1 MSTGEFWRAENLLE
15 VSLVGFVLV
24 LMHSVSTR
32 ANLEERAAQV
42 AIMQLIYTQ
51 AYRVIIWLGAD
62 DDLTS
67 TAIGALVRL
76 CELFDRTAP
85 PSQQIPS
92 RSQVPESQRLTAIEG
107 VALARFF

>member
-51 AYRVIIWLGAD
+51 AD
-62 DDLTS
+62 
-67 TAIGALVRL
+67 
-76 CELFDRTAP
+76 
-85 PSQQIPS
+85 
-92 RSQVPESQRLTAIEG
+92 
-107 VALARFF
+107 